1 MECRRTNAGC
11 QGDPKDTA
19 QSLTPSWDSFTLAG
33 ALELRPG
40 LGGLAAAAGR
50 RGGLYL
56 KLRLKDRS
64 FFTQV
69 GGD

>member
-1 MECRRTNAGC
+1 MECRRTTAGC

-40 LGGLAAAAGR
+40 

>member
-1 MECRRTNAGC
+1 MECRRTTAGC

-50 RGGLYL
+50 PGRTLL
-56 KLRLKDRS
+56 EI
-64 FFTQV
+64 TA
-69 GGD
+69 